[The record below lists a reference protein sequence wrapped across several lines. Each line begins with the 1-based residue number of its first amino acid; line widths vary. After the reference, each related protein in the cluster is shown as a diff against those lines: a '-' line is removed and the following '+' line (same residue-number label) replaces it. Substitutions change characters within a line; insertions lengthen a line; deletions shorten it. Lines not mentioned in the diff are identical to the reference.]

1 MWLLNYFKFCDV
13 AVRCVRRLTHNPRIF
28 AQIMDKMNELFPDNE
43 FSINPRD
50 LQRLDVLSFHK
61 KMYFWEEND
70 APVQG
75 KRFYE
80 YLTIANTFKDMLA

>member
-1 MWLLNYFKFCDV
+1 M
-13 AVRCVRRLTHNPRIF
+13 AVYCVRLLTHNPRIF
-28 AQIMDKMNELFPDNE
+28 VQIMDKMNELFPDNE

-61 KMYFWEEND
+61 KVHFWEEND